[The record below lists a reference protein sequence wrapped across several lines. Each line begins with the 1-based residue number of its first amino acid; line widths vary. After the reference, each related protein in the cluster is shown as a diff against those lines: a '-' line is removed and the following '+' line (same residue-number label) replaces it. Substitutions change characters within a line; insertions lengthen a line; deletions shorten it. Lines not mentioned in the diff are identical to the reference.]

1 LITTE
6 DSQRTDHGSL
16 VGAMP
21 RILKIIGVILL
32 TALPGCRS
40 DKGRDGPPQLPP
52 MTDSG
57 ITALQKTDVT
67 PGSGAEARSGMTV
80 RVHYTGWLFDPATAD
95 RKGKQFDSSRD
106 SGQPFEFQLGK
117 GEVIA
122 GWDEGIAGMKVGGTR
137 MLTIPPAMAYGPNT
151 VGNLIPPNATL
162 FFEVELLGVR

>member
-1 LITTE
+1 
-6 DSQRTDHGSL
+6 
-16 VGAMP
+16 MP
-21 RILKIIGVILL
+21 RILKIIGVIVL

-40 DKGRDGPPQLPP
+40 DRERDGAAQLPP
-52 MTDSG
+52 MADSG
-57 ITALQKTDVT
+57 ITTLQKTDVT
-67 PGSGAEARSGMTV
+67 PGSGPEVRPGMTV
-80 RVHYTGWLFDPATAD
+80 RVHYSGWLYDPAAAD
-95 RKGKQFDSSRD
+95 RKGKKFDSSREG
-106 SGQPFEFQLGK
+106 GQPFEFQLGK